1 MNALNICIEKQRD
14 YNIRITF
21 EPKKGS
27 LVMSYHTADQPMLRF
42 QRMEQQKSEKEY
54 SRCRHSHDLKQKS
67 SQTCQS

>member
-27 LVMSYHTADQPMLRF
+27 LVMSYHTL
-42 QRMEQQKSEKEY
+42 
-54 SRCRHSHDLKQKS
+54 
-67 SQTCQS
+67 QTNPC